1 VVHRA
6 HAVDLFDP
14 AGLKLAIVAFDD
26 FRWQA
31 LGELIAGGSVVPIIG
46 DAAIALTQDGQT
58 RPIAALMAERLAA
71 DCKLPAPNS
80 RFPLRDVAARAM
92 RSGVTPAV
100 LKQKLRNISA
110 SFAQTHPVHDLH
122 PMLGML
128 TRIADWPLVLTTSTN
143 SYLEESLR
151 AERSQPPLV
160 VDLAQ
165 ERDLPA
171 RWTASSQPTL
181 VHIFGRFSSA
191 LKFALTDE
199 DVLEAIRE
207 LQHDRRPENLLD
219 VLKDRNL
226 LFIGNCLPDWLAR
239 VFMRTLRRDRLSKD
253 HETIKALAEDTIGQE
268 TEFVL
273 FLESLGQMTWVYD
286 QDIGSFVERLF
297 TLCRTSSAPPPPDLP
312 ASPLPVTENPDVFVS
327 YCSQDEVAAEEV
339 ARGLRQA
346 GLETWFAPTSL
357 RAGAQYDAKIRRGIE
372 RCTYFVAL
380 LSRNTEG
387 DLESYFRQEWAC
399 ALERLPRQTGTQQRF
414 IVPLL
419 VDDLRL
425 DQLNNV
431 PEVFLK
437 RTLEVAPRGVLPSTL
452 LESLVAELR
461 AKRRAEAQGRL

>member
-1 VVHRA
+1 
-6 HAVDLFDP
+6 
-14 AGLKLAIVAFDD
+14 
-26 FRWQA
+26 
-31 LGELIAGGSVVPIIG
+31 VPIIG
-46 DAAIALTQDGQT
+46 EEAIAVLTEENKT
-58 RPIAALMAERLAA
+58 LPIASLMAERLAA
-71 DCKLPAPNS
+71 ECRLPPPNS

-100 LKQKLRNISA
+100 LKQKLRNISV
-110 SFAQTHPVHDLH
+110 SFAQTHPVQDLH

-151 AERSQPPLV
+151 AERSHHPLV

-165 ERDLPA
+165 ERDLPP
-171 RWTASSQPTL
+171 RWTPSSQPTL

-199 DVLEAIRE
+199 DVLESMRE

-219 VLKDRNL
+219 ALKDRNL

-253 HETIKALAEDTIGQE
+253 HETIKALAVDSIGQE
-268 TEFVL
+268 TDLVL

-286 QDIGSFVERLF
+286 HDIGSFVERLY
-297 TLCRTSSAPPPPDLP
+297 TLCRTSGTPPPPEAPDADL
-312 ASPLPVTENPDVFVS
+312 ALPTVDNPDVFVS
-327 YCSQDEVAAEEV
+327 YCSQDEVAAQEA
-339 ARGLRQA
+339 ARSFRQA
-346 GLETWFAPTSL
+346 GLETWFAPANL
-357 RAGAQYDAKIRRGIE
+357 RAGAQYDVKIRRGIE
-372 RCTYFVAL
+372 RCSYFVAL

-399 ALERLPRQTGTQQRF
+399 ALERLPRQTGTSQRF
-414 IVPLL
+414 LVPLL

-431 PEVFLK
+431 PDVFLK
-437 RTLEVAPRGVLPSTL
+437 RTVELAPEGVISASL